1 MPSNP
6 TLAVRAGWITLTRLI
21 GAVVVGVAIGAGL
34 HAAMPRVADWLR
46 TGLAA
51 VAALGAFAIGA
62 LLWGRAI
69 AQLAGVA
76 DPNRIGRTTAR
87 VLAPGMIVLGVVL
100 SSLEPIIVARGASM
114 GLPVHAVY
122 ALLFVPATAII
133 AAVAAIIL
141 GTAMRDP
148 SLTTRLVTRTA
159 VSAATAFLI
168 VDRLMD
174 LGGWRVGAPDA
185 GRRATMLVVTA
196 IGACA
201 AAIAGGASIGFVL
214 SVARET
220 QRTELTGRRGAAE
233 YNAPSFRSPS

>member
-1 MPSNP
+1 MNR
-6 TLAVRAGWITLTRLI
+6 LAIRAGWITLSRLI

-69 AQLAGVA
+69 AQLAGVG
-76 DPNRIGRTTAR
+76 DPYRVGRTTAG
-87 VLAPGMIVLGVVL
+87 VLAPGMIVLGVAL

-122 ALLFVPATAII
+122 TILFVPATAII
-133 AAVAAIIL
+133 ASVGA
-141 GTAMRDP
+141 GTVGRAMRDQA
-148 SLTTRLVTRTA
+148 LTTRLVTRTA
-159 VSAATAFLI
+159 VSAATAFFI
-168 VDRLMD
+168 ADRLMD

-196 IGACA
+196 VGACA

-214 SVARET
+214 SAARET
-220 QRTELTGRRGAAE
+220 QPFESVTA
-233 YNAPSFRSPS
+233 